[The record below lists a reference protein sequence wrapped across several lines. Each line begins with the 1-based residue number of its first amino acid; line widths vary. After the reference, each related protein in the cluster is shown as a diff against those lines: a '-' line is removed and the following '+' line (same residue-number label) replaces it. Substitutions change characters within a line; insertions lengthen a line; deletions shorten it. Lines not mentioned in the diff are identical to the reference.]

1 MKYKLLLLVI
11 ASTLLTYLIYTTN
24 QNYHLDIA
32 IIHNIPNTYFENT
45 ITNNLQTLKINSTI
59 TSSYSSPY
67 LNLFLLIKN
76 IKSDTSHIQNYLHH
90 QKIIIIFL
98 NEPITNIQA
107 YQQDL
112 NTLLSLL
119 RKINNHQIVII
130 TPDSI
135 PNSLY
140 YQNLFQEY
148 HINYFNTFNNNH
160 PYLLSDYTQIANKT
174 SQLIVESWSL
184 SQN

>member
-1 MKYKLLLLVI
+1 MRLIMKYKLLLLVI

-76 IKSDTSHIQNYLHH
+76 IK
-90 QKIIIIFL
+90 
-98 NEPITNIQA
+98 
-107 YQQDL
+107 
-112 NTLLSLL
+112 
-119 RKINNHQIVII
+119 
-130 TPDSI
+130 
-135 PNSLY
+135 
-140 YQNLFQEY
+140 
-148 HINYFNTFNNNH
+148 
-160 PYLLSDYTQIANKT
+160 
-174 SQLIVESWSL
+174 
-184 SQN
+184 